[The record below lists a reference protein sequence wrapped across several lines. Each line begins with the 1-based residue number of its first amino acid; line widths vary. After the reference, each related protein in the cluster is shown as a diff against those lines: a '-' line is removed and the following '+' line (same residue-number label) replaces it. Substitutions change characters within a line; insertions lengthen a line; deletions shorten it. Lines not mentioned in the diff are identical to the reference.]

1 LVEHQVDL
9 AVYGHHHSYQRTCR
23 VANETCLGPSSRS
36 YSSQYQ
42 EHEDY
47 TAPVHVVMGMAGMG
61 L

>member
-1 LVEHQVDL
+1 LWEHQVDL

-23 VANETCLGPSSRS
+23 VANETC
-36 YSSQYQ
+36 YQ
-42 EHEDY
+42 DY